1 VIWIL
6 IPLLVLVIFGL
17 YVRREAERI
26 RAADLRPRIVVKLK
40 LAGDGMATPA
50 ELHERQALEAEI
62 EKRGIGTIVD
72 AGSGDGWATMQ
83 VGVVNPTLAA
93 EQLRNL
99 LRERGLFDRVE
110 VSGSSGSLTPEASRR
125 VAGGPSEASDHRF
138 TK

>member
-6 IPLLVLVIFGL
+6 IPLLALVIFGL

-26 RAADLRPRIVVKLK
+26 RAEDLRPRIIVKLK

-83 VGVVNPTLAA
+83 VGVVDPSVAPD
-93 EQLRNL
+93 QLREL
-99 LRERGLFDRVE
+99 LRDRGLFDRAE
-110 VSGSSGSLTPEASRR
+110 ISA
-125 VAGGPSEASDHRF
+125 
-138 TK
+138 

>member
-6 IPLLVLVIFGL
+6 VPLLTLVIFGL

-72 AGSGDGWATMQ
+72 AGSGDGWATLQ
-83 VGVVNPTLAA
+83 LGV
-93 EQLRNL
+93 QDI
-99 LRERGLFDRVE
+99 ERAYDDILGVIDAHGIDNAVIERATAV
-110 VSGSSGSLTPEASRR
+110 PR
-125 VAGGPSEASDHRF
+125 
-138 TK
+138 